1 MIWEEIT
8 TVHKQKGYLH
18 VKSFHF
24 KSEYVKAMK
33 ERIVFREFFF
43 SSRLQLLKRG
53 TGQRGPRTSSWN
65 DVMKNGEKLILNP
78 SPISNLKK

>member
-43 SSRLQLLKRG
+43 FAATVIKTGNGATGTENKLVERRNEKWGKTYLK
-53 TGQRGPRTSSWN
+53 P
-65 DVMKNGEKLILNP
+65 
-78 SPISNLKK
+78 